1 MQEQIEAVQ
10 QMQEYIKPGTG
21 EYVQGVEVPED
32 YNGEIPDGLDVIE
45 LPAAQYLML
54 QGEPF
59 KEEDYERAIS
69 EIWESEKK
77 YGPSIIGYQRDDSNP
92 RIQLEPIGTR
102 GYIELMPIKEQ
113 N

>member
-32 YNGEIPDGLDVIE
+32 YNGEIPDGFDVIE

-77 YGPSIIGYQRDDSNP
+77 YDPSVIGYRWDNSNP
-92 RIQLEPIGTR
+92 KIQLDPIGTR
-102 GYIELMPIKEQ
+102 GYIELLPIE